1 MRNDNKTKDF
11 AVFISGRGSNL
22 EAILKADLRPKVVIS
37 SNPDAKGLNIAR
49 DYNIPTEVV
58 DGKGFNKKDD
68 FNKELKKVA
77 DIYKP
82 NLIVLAGFMKIL
94 SADFLLSYPRTINI
108 HPSLL
113 PKFPGLDT
121 HRRVIEAGEKETGVT
136 IHWVDSG
143 IDTGE
148 IIKQVC
154 VKTFP
159 NDTPEALSERVLRE
173 EHAIYPCIIREILE
187 KSY

>member
-1 MRNDNKTKDF
+1 MKNNNKTKSF

-22 EAILKADLRPKVVIS
+22 KAILKAGLQPNVVVS
-37 SNPDAKGLNIAR
+37 SDPDAEGLNIAR
-49 DYNIPTEVV
+49 NHNIPVEVV
-58 DGKGFNKKDD
+58 DGKDFNKKED
-68 FNKELKKVA
+68 FNKELKRVV
-77 DIYKP
+77 DVYKP
-82 NLIVLAGFMKIL
+82 YLIVLAGFMKVLSVDFL
-94 SADFLLSYPRTINI
+94 SAYPRVINI

-121 HRRVIEAGEKETGVT
+121 HRRVLEAGEKETGVT

-143 IDTGE
+143 IDTGS

-154 VKTFP
+154 VKTFH
-159 NDTPEALSERVLRE
+159 NDTPKTLSERVLKE
-173 EHAIYPCIIREILE
+173 EHRIYPCIIREILE